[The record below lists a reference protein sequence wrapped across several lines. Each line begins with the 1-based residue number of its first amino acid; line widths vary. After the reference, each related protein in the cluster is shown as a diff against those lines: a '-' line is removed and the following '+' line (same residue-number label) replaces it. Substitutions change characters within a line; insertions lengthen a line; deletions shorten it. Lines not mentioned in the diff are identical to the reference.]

1 MQQQAHGALAS
12 ACDRRGGPI
21 LDHMS
26 TADVARDMDVLRQAV
41 GSTMN
46 YLGFSYGS
54 FLGQV
59 YADRFPHRVRAL
71 VIDGVLDPVAWSAGR
86 GQEAATLPW
95 CSDCGTSRF
104 HLGPRQPR
112 ASPRLTSL
120 LLRWVRSTRRSA
132 GRIWLLPGRNRGAV
146 TGGERGA
153 FPGRI
158 ADEAGEGC
166 VASAALS
173 EFHSRATPPSRA
185 PTAST
190 PVPLPHG
197 RGRRTPQNATTATW
211 PALDVGFEHLS
222 ALAGR
227 RRSGPLPRP
236 LRGPHRLAGTRRRE
250 LLRPCHPLP
259 GCGHRLP
266 PVAPFAAALRRRV
279 GAHGVSLAGEL
290 LHRQHRDAV
299 PAHHPDSARGH
310 GLPPAGVPVRTNRR
324 GRTRTGARRPRH
336 GLPPPSCPSCAE
348 RPITTRS
355 ARTRLLAHLGGFL
368 GAEVRSWGALVPP
381 TGRLTRRCGARR
393 HHCRGRDPGAT
404 RTPTCAGHRRRRC
417 RLHRSTHAALHRV
430 GARRRWF
437 QNVVTFDPA
446 NPTVVLPAPT

>member
-1 MQQQAHGALAS
+1 M
-12 ACDRRGGPI
+12 RRLSSPI
-21 LDHMS
+21 
-26 TADVARDMDVLRQAV
+26 
-41 GSTMN
+41 
-46 YLGFSYGS
+46 
-54 FLGQV
+54 
-59 YADRFPHRVRAL
+59 
-71 VIDGVLDPVAWSAGR
+71 
-86 GQEAATLPW
+86 
-95 CSDCGTSRF
+95 
-104 HLGPRQPR
+104 
-112 ASPRLTSL
+112 
-120 LLRWVRSTRRSA
+120 
-132 GRIWLLPGRNRGAV
+132 RI
-146 TGGERGA
+146 
-153 FPGRI
+153 
-158 ADEAGEGC
+158 
-166 VASAALS
+166 S
-173 EFHSRATPPSRA
+173 SRATPPSRA

-266 PVAPFAAALRRRV
+266 PVAPFAAALLRRV

-348 RPITTRS
+348 RPIATRS

>member
-1 MQQQAHGALAS
+1 
-12 ACDRRGGPI
+12 
-21 LDHMS
+21 MS

-41 GSTMN
+41 GNTMK

-197 RGRRTPQNATTATW
+197 RGRRTPQNATTASW

-236 LRGPHRLAGTRRRE
+236 LRDPHRLAGTRRRE

-279 GAHGVSLAGEL
+279 GAHGVSLARSSVIL
-290 LHRQHRDAV
+290 
-299 PAHHPDSARGH
+299 RG
-310 GLPPAGVPVRTNRR
+310 
-324 GRTRTGARRPRH
+324 
-336 GLPPPSCPSCAE
+336 
-348 RPITTRS
+348 
-355 ARTRLLAHLGGFL
+355 
-368 GAEVRSWGALVPP
+368 W
-381 TGRLTRRCGARR
+381 
-393 HHCRGRDPGAT
+393 
-404 RTPTCAGHRRRRC
+404 
-417 RLHRSTHAALHRV
+417 
-430 GARRRWF
+430 
-437 QNVVTFDPA
+437 
-446 NPTVVLPAPT
+446 